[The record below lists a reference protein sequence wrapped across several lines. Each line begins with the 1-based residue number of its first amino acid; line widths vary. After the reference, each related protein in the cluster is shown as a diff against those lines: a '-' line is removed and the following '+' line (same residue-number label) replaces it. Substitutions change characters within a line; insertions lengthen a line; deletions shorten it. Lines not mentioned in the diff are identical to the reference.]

1 MGSFHILTD
10 VIFVW
15 SDNYQ
20 LKLAMCKNFF
30 LFILYI
36 HIFYLFIYF
45 YIYIYIFICLFI
57 YSFISLFIYLLF
69 LYLFIYILFFSFI
82 YLSSFSKTVPVP
94 VLVGSK
100 NYSSNF
106 YLVTLSGKIECGR
119 KNGEQ
124 TNVHWTLKKIII
136 CRIENSV
143 YAVHFWNCVVK

>member
-45 YIYIYIFICLFI
+45 YIYIYLFVYLFI
-57 YSFISLFIYLLF
+57 HLFIYLLF
-69 LYLFIYILFFSFI
+69 LSLFTYLFIYILFFSFI

-136 CRIENSV
+136 CRNENSV

>member
-20 LKLAMCKNFF
+20 LKLAMCKKFF

-36 HIFYLFIYF
+36 HIFYLFIF
-45 YIYIYIFICLFI
+45 IYIYIFICLFI
-57 YSFISLFIYLLF
+57 YSFIYLFIYLLF

-82 YLSSFSKTVPVP
+82 YWSSFSKTVAVP

>member
-1 MGSFHILTD
+1 M
-10 VIFVW
+10 
-15 SDNYQ
+15 Q
-20 LKLAMCKNFF
+20 KFF
-30 LFILYI
+30 FIYFIYSYI
-36 HIFYLFIYF
+36 LFIYLF
-45 YIYIYIFICLFI
+45 LYIYIFICLFI
-57 YSFISLFIYLLF
+57 YSFIYLFIYLLF

-124 TNVHWTLKKIII
+124 TNVH
-136 CRIENSV
+136 
-143 YAVHFWNCVVK
+143 

>member
-1 MGSFHILTD
+1 M
-10 VIFVW
+10 
-15 SDNYQ
+15 Q
-20 LKLAMCKNFF
+20 KFF
-30 LFILYI
+30 FIYFIYSYI
-36 HIFYLFIYF
+36 LFIYLF
-45 YIYIYIFICLFI
+45 LYIYIYLFVYLFI
-57 YSFISLFIYLLF
+57 HLFIYLLF

-124 TNVHWTLKKIII
+124 TNVH
-136 CRIENSV
+136 
-143 YAVHFWNCVVK
+143 